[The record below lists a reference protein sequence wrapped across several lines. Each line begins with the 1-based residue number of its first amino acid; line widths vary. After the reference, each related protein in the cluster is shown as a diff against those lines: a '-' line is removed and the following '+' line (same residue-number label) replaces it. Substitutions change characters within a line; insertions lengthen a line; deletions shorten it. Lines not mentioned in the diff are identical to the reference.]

1 MIIRSEITETIKEV
15 IDLWNIDSNDFEELI
30 TVPDENFQNTVK
42 ALVKSYYLYF
52 VMMYEESLKK
62 LEILKNSVEVNAKK
76 YVLRHF
82 ILKVYL
88 EGGTL
93 SIN

>member
-30 TVPDENFQNTVK
+30 TVPDEIFQNTVK

>member
-1 MIIRSEITETIKEV
+1 MIIRSEITETLKEV
-15 IDLWNIDSNDFEELI
+15 FNLWNIDVKDLEEL
-30 TVPDENFQNTVK
+30 TKVPEEKFQNTVK
-42 ALVKSYYLYF
+42 ALFKSYYLYF
-52 VMMYEESLKK
+52 VMMYEESIKK
-62 LEILKNSVEVNAKK
+62 LESLKNSVEVNAKK

-88 EGGTL
+88 EGGIL

>member
-1 MIIRSEITETIKEV
+1 MIIRSEITETLKEV
-15 IDLWNIDSNDFEELI
+15 CNLWNIDAEDFKELN

-42 ALVKSYYLYF
+42 ALVKNYYLYF
-52 VMMYEESLKK
+52 VMMYEESIKK
-62 LEILKNSVEVNAKK
+62 LEIIKNSVEVNAKK

-82 ILKVYL
+82 ILKIYL

>member
-1 MIIRSEITETIKEV
+1 MIIRSEITETLKEV
-15 IDLWNIDSNDFEELI
+15 FNLWNIEVKDLEELT
-30 TVPDENFQNTVK
+30 TVPEENFQSTVK
-42 ALVKSYYLYF
+42 DLVKSYYLYF

-62 LEILKNSVEVNAKK
+62 LESFRNSVEVNAKK

-93 SIN
+93 SMN

>member
-42 ALVKSYYLYF
+42 ALVKSSYLYF

-76 YVLRHF
+76 YILRHF